1 MRNNPTA
8 RRNWRW
14 CRRRPIAIRIRQA
27 CFSRSAADG
36 GIARGSLAMN
46 NLVRRENKDGAAI
59 LWLNRPEKLNAL
71 TKEVFE
77 ALDDHVDAIARQT
90 RTIGL
95 VILRGAGANFSAGY
109 DMQEVLEHVKAH
121 AKPHFHSEVIQRI
134 ANLPQPVISAVQGHC
149 STGALELALAADL
162 IVASESTQFSD
173 VYARWGLTPVWG
185 LSLRLL
191 HRIGTAKASEMM
203 FSCRSYSGKQ
213 AEAMHLAN
221 FCFPD
226 DRYDAELSALS
237 ADILRN
243 SWYANRVNKR
253 ALIEIDGLSLH
264 DAHALELF
272 KNEGLAP
279 DAAQRIARFFAKRA

>member
-1 MRNNPTA
+1 
-8 RRNWRW
+8 
-14 CRRRPIAIRIRQA
+14 
-27 CFSRSAADG
+27 
-36 GIARGSLAMN
+36 MN
-46 NLVRRENKDGAAI
+46 NLVQRANSAGVAT
-59 LWLNRPEKLNAL
+59 LTLNRPEKLNAL

-77 ALDDHVDAIARQT
+77 ELNVHVEAIARQSK
-90 RTIGL
+90 TIGL
-95 VILRGAGANFSAGY
+95 VVLRGAGANFSAGY
-109 DMQEVLEHVKAH
+109 DMSEVLDHVKAH
-121 AKPHFHSEVIQRI
+121 AKPHFHSEVIRKI

-162 IVASESTQFSD
+162 IVASESARFSD

-185 LSLRLL
+185 LSLRLP

-226 DRYDAELSALS
+226 DRFDAELSALS
-237 ADILRN
+237 EDILRN
-243 SWYANRVNKR
+243 SWYANQVNKR

-264 DAHALELF
+264 EAHGLELF

-279 DAAQRIARFFAKRA
+279 DAAQRIAEFFDKRE

>member
-1 MRNNPTA
+1 
-8 RRNWRW
+8 
-14 CRRRPIAIRIRQA
+14 
-27 CFSRSAADG
+27 
-36 GIARGSLAMN
+36 MN
-46 NLVRRENKDGAAI
+46 NLVRRENSGGVAT
-59 LWLNRPEKLNAL
+59 LTLNRPEKLNAL
-71 TKEVFE
+71 SKDIFE
-77 ALDDHVDAIARQT
+77 ELDVHIEAIARET
-90 RTIGL
+90 KKIGL
-95 VILRGAGANFSAGY
+95 VILRGAGGHFSAGY
-109 DMQEVLEHVKAH
+109 DMNEVLEHVKAH
-121 AKPHFHSEVIQRI
+121 AKPHFQSEVIQKI

-162 IVASESTQFSD
+162 IVAAESAQFSD

-185 LSLRLL
+185 LSLRLP

-203 FSCRSYSGKQ
+203 FTCRTYTGRQ

-226 DRYDAELSALS
+226 GEFDAQLAALS
-237 ADILRN
+237 ADIMNN
-243 SWYANRVNKR
+243 SWYANQVNKR

-279 DAAQRIARFFAKRA
+279 DAGQRVAKFFGKGKP

>member
-1 MRNNPTA
+1 M
-8 RRNWRW
+8 
-14 CRRRPIAIRIRQA
+14 
-27 CFSRSAADG
+27 DD
-36 GIARGSLAMN
+36 
-46 NLVRRENKDGAAI
+46 LVRRENSGGAAT

-71 TKEVFE
+71 TKQVFE
-77 ALDDHVDAIARQT
+77 ALAAHVDAIARET

-95 VILRGAGANFSAGY
+95 VILRGAGANFSSGY
-109 DMQEVLEHVKAH
+109 DMNEVLEHVKAH
-121 AKPHFHSEVIQRI
+121 AKPHFHSEVIQKI

-162 IVASESTQFSD
+162 IVASESAQFSD

-185 LSLRLL
+185 LSLRLP
-191 HRIGTAKASEMM
+191 HRIGTAKAGEMM
-203 FSCRSYSGKQ
+203 FTCRSYTGRQ

-221 FCFPD
+221 FCFRD
-226 DRYDAELSALS
+226 ETFDTDLAGLS
-237 ADILRN
+237 ADILSN
-243 SWYANRVNKR
+243 SWYANQVNKR

-279 DAAQRIARFFAKRA
+279 DSAQRIARFFAKRG